1 MKKLILSLLMMT
13 SLTMFAQDTT
23 GVKKDHKPKTEHSK
37 KGENKNNEHRKKGEH
52 KTGEHRHHLEKK

>member
-23 GVKKDHKPKTEHSK
+23 SVKKDKTKTEHRK
-37 KGENKNNEHRKKGEH
+37 KGENKNGEHRKKGENR
-52 KTGEHRHHLEKK
+52 TGEHRHHQDKK